1 VLPSRG
7 VSIST
12 PPPCQ
17 QSILIPLSKRSIVKR
32 IVITGSSVSVT
43 SDLDKPTVFTESDWH
58 EAAVQVIKR
67 EGDKADPMA
76 MYKAS
81 KVLAEKGMC
90 TVAFQAVPADIN

>member
-1 VLPSRG
+1 